1 MKEQMYKILT
11 SKKIVVNDYIIKMAT
26 KNDLSLNEFL
36 VLVYFDN
43 GFSDQ
48 FNIEEVSNVLGID
61 PNSSLEAFNGLMIKG
76 LVVLESTKDSSGK
89 IKEIV
94 KLDGLYEDLINDSE
108 KEVKEKDKEDIFKTF
123 EKELGRTMS
132 STELELINGWL
143 MSGTSED
150 IILGALKEAV
160 YNGVRN
166 FRYIDKI
173 IYEWEKK
180 GFKNMDEV
188 NAYLEN
194 RRSISSTDKEISKK
208 DQELIDYDWL
218 DG

>member
-43 GFSDQ
+43 GFSDV

-61 PNSSLEAFNGLMIKG
+61 PSSSLEAFNGLMVKG

-108 KEVKEKDKEDIFKTF
+108 KEVKEKDKDDIFKAF

-194 RRSISSTDKEISKK
+194 RRSISSTEKEISKK
-208 DQELIDYDWL
+208 DQEIIDYDWL

>member
-43 GFSDQ
+43 GFSDV

-61 PNSSLEAFNGLMIKG
+61 SNSSLEAFNGLMVKG

-108 KEVKEKDKEDIFKTF
+108 KEVKEKDKDDIFKAF

-194 RRSISSTDKEISKK
+194 RRSISSTNKEISKK

>member
-194 RRSISSTDKEISKK
+194 RRSISSTEKEISKK
-208 DQELIDYDWL
+208 DQEIIDYDWL

>member
-43 GFSDQ
+43 GFSDV

-194 RRSISSTDKEISKK
+194 RRSISSTEKEISKK
-208 DQELIDYDWL
+208 DQEIIDYDWL

>member
-1 MKEQMYKILT
+1 MKEQMYKLLT
-11 SKKIVVNDYIIKMAT
+11 SKKIVVNDYIIKLAT

-61 PNSSLEAFNGLMIKG
+61 PSSSLEAFNGLMVKG